1 MFAIC
6 GNFAV
11 IVYRV
16 TWNRNSLQKSH
27 GIYPFN
33 LAISDLLMGIY
44 LVIIAVYD
52 EMSRGEYVL
61 HDLQWRNGVLCHMAG
76 FLSTLSSETS
86 AMFILLITVDRF
98 VVIQFPFG
106 QFRPSLTFTRL
117 ICCAAWVTGLTV
129 ASLPLI
135 VSDWEVYSY
144 NSICVGLPLN
154 HIAYP
159 GSGYATGVFIGV
171 NSVIFILIA
180 TGQVLIYR
188 ANLANSRR
196 TSLNAEQSKRR
207 YKRDMAVARQLSLVV
222 VTDFLCWFP
231 ICIMGLMAQHGYLI
245 SNSAYAWSAVVI
257 LPINSSIN
265 PLLYTL
271 TSLFTGVASR
281 CLPNGD
287 SSVRR

>member
-1 MFAIC
+1 
-6 GNFAV
+6 
-11 IVYRV
+11 
-16 TWNRNSLQKSH
+16 
-27 GIYPFN
+27 
-33 LAISDLLMGIY
+33 
-44 LVIIAVYD
+44 
-52 EMSRGEYVL
+52 MS
-61 HDLQWRNGVLCHMAG
+61 
-76 FLSTLSSETS
+76 
-86 AMFILLITVDRF
+86 
-98 VVIQFPFG
+98 
-106 QFRPSLTFTRL
+106 
-117 ICCAAWVTGLTV
+117 
-129 ASLPLI
+129 
-135 VSDWEVYSY
+135 
-144 NSICVGLPLN
+144 
-154 HIAYP
+154 
-159 GSGYATGVFIGV
+159 
-171 NSVIFILIA
+171 
-180 TGQVLIYR
+180 
-188 ANLANSRR
+188 NLANSRR